1 MPLFDKIFKR
11 SAPISVDAPKKRD
24 LAVQMRAGF
33 GQGFGASR
41 IDHTTASWESV
52 PRNADY
58 YLQELRRLVARSRQ
72 QTNNNDYAKA
82 FIRICKQNII
92 GDQGIKL
99 QARSCGLD
107 GKLDVKANDAIEAE
121 WDNWG
126 LAENC
131 DVKGQASWQ
140 EIQELLIGTT
150 PTDGEHFLQIVEGP
164 DAGPYGFGVL
174 VIDAQRCPPEFNQQ
188 GLKDGH
194 YIRGGIEYNRYGRPL
209 FYYFSEEDHNGSY
222 SLSTSNLRKVAAED
236 IVHSFVGD
244 MVGQRRG
251 IPWTAT
257 GLYRLR
263 HLGGFEEAA
272 VVNARVSANKMGFI
286 EYAEGFGPELDEDD
300 ELHIQS
306 EPGVIQELPEGA
318 SYKAGDHQF
327 PSGEFAQFIKAELR
341 GTAAGFGVPYEE
353 LAQDREHVNY
363 SSIRQGTLDSREHWK
378 MLQGWFIR
386 RTVDK
391 IFKRWLKYALLAQKI
406 RIDGGKPLKAEQL
419 RKYQA
424 VVWQGRRWSWIDPK
438 SEVDAAV
445 ASKNNL
451 LTSPGQIIREQGK
464 DPSMVWAE
472 VAADIAAMRAAGIE
486 EVYIQLA
493 MGQKM
498 NPLGPAPDKSGK
510 AEA

>member
-1 MPLFDKIFKR
+1 MALFDKIFKR
-11 SAPISVDAPKKRD
+11 SAPADAPKKRD
-24 LAVQMRAGF
+24 LAMAMRAGY
-33 GQGFGASR
+33 GQGYSASR
-41 IDHTTASWESV
+41 HDHTTASWESV
-52 PRNADY
+52 PHNADY

-72 QTNNNDYAKA
+72 QVTNNDYAKA
-82 FIRICKQNII
+82 YVRICKQNII
-92 GDQGIKL
+92 GDQGITV
-99 QARSCGLD
+99 QARSCGID
-107 GKLDVKANDAIEAE
+107 GKLDIKANDAIENE
-121 WDNWG
+121 WATWG
-126 LAENC
+126 KADNC
-131 DVKGQASWQ
+131 DVKGQMSWQ
-140 EIQELLIGTT
+140 EIQELLIATT

-164 DAGPYGFGVL
+164 DAGPYGFAVL

-188 GLKDGH
+188 GLANGH

-209 FYYFSEEDHNGSY
+209 AYYFTQEDHNGSY
-222 SLSTSNLRKVAAED
+222 SLSTSNLARVPAED
-236 IVHSFVGD
+236 IIHSFVGE

-272 VVNARVSANKMGFI
+272 VINARVSANKQTYI
-286 EYAEGFGPELDEDD
+286 EYEEGFGPELDEDD
-300 ELHIQS
+300 ELHLVS
-306 EPGVIQELPEGA
+306 EPGITQELPEGA
-318 SYKAGDHQF
+318 HVTAVGHQF
-327 PSGEFAQFIKAELR
+327 PNGEFAQFIKAELR

-386 RTVDK
+386 KTVDK
-391 IFKRWLKYALLAQKI
+391 VFQRWLKFALLDQKI
-406 RIDGGKPLKAEQL
+406 RVDGRPLKAEHL

-424 VVWQGRRWSWIDPK
+424 VTWQGRRWSWIDPK

-445 ASKNNL
+445 SSKNNL

-464 DPSMVWAE
+464 DPAMVWAE
-472 VAADIAAMRAAGIE
+472 VAADIAAMRAAGIDE
-486 EVYIQLA
+486 IYIQLA

-498 NPLGPAPDKSGK
+498 NPIGGPAPDKSG
-510 AEA
+510 A